1 MIKKSSM
8 LIVVV
13 LIFLAGCSK
22 SSVETGYK
30 LIYIDN
36 DGKCMPCIQMRKIS
50 EDVISERFAEIKDSI
65 NLQFERVSIR
75 DVRYED
81 LRNKSRAYVKSLV
94 LSEVQNGKE
103 IRFKLIDTGVIFLSI
118 NKPEFCKDLIE
129 KEIEDFLKNQ

>member
-103 IRFKLIDTGVIFLSI
+103 IRFKLIDTGMIFLSI